1 MDGMGTSRISC
12 DFGEVSDHSL
22 PMREGAGL
30 SQQDLCRAIGSS
42 TVGRVWAW
50 EAWSDSPRPKS
61 ARDPHLMGFSTAKVL
76 ADELGMT
83 LDDFWSG
90 LDDATGFQRLANTR

>member
-1 MDGMGTSRISC
+1 MGLRS
-12 DFGEVSDHSL
+12 
-22 PMREGAGL
+22 MREGAGL
-30 SQQDLCRAIGSS
+30 SQQDLCRALGRS

-61 ARDPHLMGFSTAKVL
+61 ARDPHLMGFSTAKAL

-83 LDDFWSG
+83 LDDFWAG
-90 LDDATGFQRLANTR
+90 LDG

>member
-1 MDGMGTSRISC
+1 MTLRA
-12 DFGEVSDHSL
+12 
-22 PMREGAGL
+22 MREDVGL

-42 TVGRVWAW
+42 TVGRVWTW

-61 ARDPHLMGFSTAKVL
+61 ARDPHLMGFSTAKAL
-76 ADELGMT
+76 ADELGVT

-90 LDDATGFQRLANTR
+90 LDG

>member
-1 MDGMGTSRISC
+1 MGLRS
-12 DFGEVSDHSL
+12 
-22 PMREGAGL
+22 MRESVGL

-61 ARDPHLMGFSTAKVL
+61 ARDPHLMGFATAKVL
-76 ADELGMT
+76 ADELGVT
-83 LDDFWSG
+83 LDDLWAGLSG
-90 LDDATGFQRLANTR
+90 